1 MVNTKTLYATTLVM
15 ASVAGFS
22 AGWTVRPD
30 EVRALSEEER
40 LMLPYEKG
48 YRLSPEDRDALLAVV
63 RDYRAAVQK
72 LVAEFDRRYEE
83 QMKAVTDQF
92 DRKIEAIA
100 TPAKKRR

>member
-1 MVNTKTLYATTLVM
+1 MLSTKTLYATTLVL

-22 AGWTVRPD
+22 AGWTVRPG
-30 EVRALSEEER
+30 EVRVLTEEES
-40 LMLPYEKG
+40 LMRPYEEC
-48 YRLSPEDRDALLAVV
+48 YRLSPEDRDALRAVV
-63 RDYRAAVQK
+63 RDYRAAVQR

-92 DRKIEAIA
+92 DLKIGAIA